1 MGFNRRKLEADRKA
15 RADGEAA
22 IGGAGEDDKA
32 AN

>member
-1 MGFNRRKLEADRKA
+1 LEADRKA
-15 RADGEAA
+15 KADGEAA